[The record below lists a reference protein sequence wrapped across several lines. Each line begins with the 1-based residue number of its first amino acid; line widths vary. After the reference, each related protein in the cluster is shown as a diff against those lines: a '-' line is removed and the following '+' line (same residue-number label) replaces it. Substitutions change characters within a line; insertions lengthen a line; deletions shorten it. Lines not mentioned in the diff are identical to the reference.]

1 MGHYKTRHK
10 QDPIDTPGTENG
22 GKFIMVVQ
30 QKQGK
35 RWGKKDHSFRHHAWG
50 LNKQGM
56 GSAFDKWPVS
66 VLQKEAE
73 ITIGRNHATGISCC
87 FIDVCKAVGVGHSK
101 KRPDQLCYRN
111 HRSNLTKHG
120 VLLRSWFPPISILR
134 QRDQTRHLPFLMILF
149 TQTVQNKTWITPL
162 KCHLLTSEP
171 VILQNRYH
179 LSLSYVKNVLKM
191 NSW

>member
-10 QDPIDTPGTENG
+10 QDPINTPGTENG

-120 VLLRSWFPPISILR
+120 VLLRSWFLPRTGSSQYCVRGTKHVTCLIKWSYSLKLYK
-134 QRDQTRHLPFLMILF
+134 TRH
-149 TQTVQNKTWITPL
+149 
-162 KCHLLTSEP
+162 TSES

-179 LSLSYVKNVLKM
+179 LSLSYVKCVLKT